1 MKFETYDI
9 KVTTVTASQEYLFH
23 RTVSIHIEK
32 TTVIVL
38 GFYDVLGFN
47 VAYDFFN
54 CIFTV
59 WLIISDLVSFYCSPW
74 QVLDPLHGSCQSI
87 FSTHYWIKI
96 ILVR

>member
-23 RTVSIHIEK
+23 RTGSIHIEK

-47 VAYDFFN
+47 VAYDFFY

-59 WLIISDLVSFYCSPW
+59 WLIFRFGEFL
-74 QVLDPLHGSCQSI
+74 LQSLA
-87 FSTHYWIKI
+87 ST
-96 ILVR
+96 